1 MFRSPE
7 EDRWR
12 LVQPPHPTQPPPRR
26 HSSCGASACA
36 DGWAKRAAAS
46 RSNLQDCAAPRGA
59 SAALATVDA
68 AEALMPAN
76 PGGIQSLVADK
87 LWQDNGGSRLEMMLQ
102 MLEKSGSAAGDVRA
116 SEASERNMWRRT
128 VGCARSRRSKRFAR
142 TSRTSELQT
151 DSIVLIQALRAAGKW
166 PR

>member
-1 MFRSPE
+1 MFRWSE
-7 EDRWR
+7 EDRWC
-12 LVQPPHPTQPPPRR
+12 LVQPMQPPPRR
-26 HSSCGASACA
+26 AVARRHAPMVG
-36 DGWAKRAAAS
+36 
-46 RSNLQDCAAPRGA
+46 PRGPRRVA
-59 SAALATVDA
+59 PIYKIARRPGGRAQLWRRSMQPRPSCPRT
-68 AEALMPAN
+68 

-87 LWQDNGGSRLEMMLQ
+87 LWRGQDDGGSRLEMMLQ

-116 SEASERNMWRRT
+116 SEASDRNMWRRT